1 MWQYWNEYPKEY
13 RNGQEFA
20 VIDGRLYSQHACERL
35 VPSSMRQAGALV
47 GGRGVPPSYVE
58 EAIKYGSAMNQGD
71 GTIKYTNGSLKV
83 VVNDFG
89 AVVTIMD

>member
-1 MWQYWNEYPKEY
+1 MWQYWNEYPKEH
-13 RNGQEFA
+13 RNGQDYA

-35 VPSSMRQAGALV
+35 APSYLMQAGARSQ
-47 GGRGVPPSYVE
+47 GRGVPPSYVE
-58 EAIKYGSAMNQGD
+58 EVIRNGSSSRQSN
-71 GTIKYTNGSLKV
+71 GTILYTSGTLKV

>member
-1 MWQYWNEYPKEY
+1 MWQYWSEYPKEF
-13 RNGQEFA
+13 RNGQYYA

-35 VPSSMRQAGALV
+35 VPSYLMQAGAQV
-47 GGRGVPPSYVE
+47 QGRGVPPSYVE
-58 EAIKYGSAMNQGD
+58 EAIKYGSSSYQSN
-71 GTIKYTNGSLKV
+71 GTILYTNGSLKV